1 MIEKAGFIGLGLIG
15 GSIAKAMKKN
25 NLVKTIIAYDID
37 TTSLELAK
45 TEGIV
50 DFTCAEINSDFKD
63 CTIIFL
69 CCPVQINIEMY
80 KMLSSIVSTDC
91 LITDVGSTK
100 DDIMQQ
106 VLSIGMPIDFIG
118 GHPMTGS
125 EKHGYNSSSYSIFE
139 NAYYILT
146 PSKNVNPAK
155 LDMLSQLVCHFQ
167 SLPIVVSSKEHDY
180 FTAAISHVPHV
191 LASILVSL
199 VKNTDSEEGHMH
211 TLAAGGFKDITRIA
225 SACPTMWQQI
235 CLSNKTNI
243 IKLLNT
249 ITMQINDFII
259 ALETDNFEQL
269 YSFFDSARTYRDSF
283 QAKTPGALIK
293 SYELTVDV
301 IDEPGI
307 IANISTLL
315 SNHSVSIKNIGIINN
330 REDSEGVLEIVFYD
344 ENSLEKSI
352 DILTKMQYVVYKH

>member
-1 MIEKAGFIGLGLIG
+1 MIEKVGFIGLGLIG
-15 GSIAKAMKKN
+15 GSIAKAMKKY
-25 NLVKTIIAYDID
+25 NLVNTIIAYDID
-37 TTSLELAK
+37 TSSLALAQN
-45 TEGIV
+45 EGIV
-50 DFTCAEINSDFKD
+50 DYACAEVNSDFKD

-80 KMLSSIVSTDC
+80 KKLSLIVSSDC

-106 VLSIGMPIDFIG
+106 VMSIGMPIDFIG

-125 EKHGYNSSSYSIFE
+125 EKHGYSSSSCSIFE

-146 PSKNVNPAK
+146 PSEKVNPEK
-155 LDMLSQLVCHFQ
+155 LDMLSSLVSRFL
-167 SLPIVVSSKEHDY
+167 SLPIIVSSKEHDY

-191 LASILVSL
+191 LASILVNL
-199 VKNTDSEEGHMH
+199 VRNTDSEAGHMH

-235 CLSNKTNI
+235 CLSNKENVI
-243 IKLLNT
+243 NLLNA
-249 ITMQINDFII
+249 INMQINDFIH
-259 ALETDNFEQL
+259 ALEDNNSAQL
-269 YSFFDSARTYRDSF
+269 YSFFDSARKYRDSF

-293 SYELTVDV
+293 SYEITVDV

-330 REDSEGVLEIVFYD
+330 REDTEGVLEIVFYD

-352 DILTKMQYVVYKH
+352 DILTKMHYVVYKH